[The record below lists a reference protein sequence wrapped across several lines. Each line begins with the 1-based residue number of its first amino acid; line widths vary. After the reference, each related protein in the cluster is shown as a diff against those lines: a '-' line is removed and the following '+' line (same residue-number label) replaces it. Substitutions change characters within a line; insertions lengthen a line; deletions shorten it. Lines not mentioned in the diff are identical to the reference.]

1 MPTWLKVTAG
11 TVLVVA
17 VFVFMHSG
25 ARAESLCAD
34 AGFSPPAGLSWWPP
48 GARCSGGEPGY
59 ESVRFDPS
67 FLLAVPVVYFA
78 LAGLGIALDRRRV
91 RAGAVPRG

>member
-17 VFVFMHSG
+17 LFVFMHSG

-48 GARCSGGEPGY
+48 GARCSGGEPGFA
-59 ESVRFDPS
+59 SVRFDPAC
-67 FLLAVPVVYFA
+67 LLAVPIV
-78 LAGLGIALDRRRV
+78 LL
-91 RAGAVPRG
+91 RAGRTRDRARPPARARGRG